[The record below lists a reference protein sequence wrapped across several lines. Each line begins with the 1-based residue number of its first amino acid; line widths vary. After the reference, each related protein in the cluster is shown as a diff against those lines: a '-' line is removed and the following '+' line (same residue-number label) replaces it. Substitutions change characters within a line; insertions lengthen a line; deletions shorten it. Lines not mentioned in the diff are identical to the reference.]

1 MSAPESGKGKR
12 PDVIVRLTEPQA
24 YWVSIALA
32 NALAACEKWKGER
45 SCAVALRKLRW
56 AMERGRPD
64 VVGERP

>member
-32 NALAACEKWKGER
+32 NALAACEK
-45 SCAVALRKLRW
+45 
-56 AMERGRPD
+56 
-64 VVGERP
+64 